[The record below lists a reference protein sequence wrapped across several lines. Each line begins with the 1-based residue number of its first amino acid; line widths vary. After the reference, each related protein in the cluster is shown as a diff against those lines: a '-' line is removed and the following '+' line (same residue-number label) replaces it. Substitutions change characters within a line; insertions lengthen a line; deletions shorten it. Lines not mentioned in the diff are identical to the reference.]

1 MPIGIAGGLLAIYL
15 QSTLEWVLKQTP
27 NFYELVL
34 IFAII
39 SVMNQVYKDHNKEK
53 TLTA

>member
-1 MPIGIAGGLLAIYL
+1 MPIGLFAGLIATFG
-15 QSTLEWVLKQTP
+15 QSTLEWVLKQKT

-39 SVMNQVYKDHNKEK
+39 AAMTQIYENYKKNKP
-53 TLTA
+53 